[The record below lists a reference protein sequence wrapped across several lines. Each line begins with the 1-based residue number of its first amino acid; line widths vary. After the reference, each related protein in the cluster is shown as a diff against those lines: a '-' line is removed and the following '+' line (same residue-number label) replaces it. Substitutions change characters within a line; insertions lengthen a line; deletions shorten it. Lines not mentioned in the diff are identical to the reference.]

1 LYYSAGINHTYIIQN
16 ANCLVVSLN
25 EGLLQQNIKSILI
38 PVYSLGMS
46 AYYKPGMG
54 LQLLREEILGPGR
67 FDSAFSYYVHQW
79 AFNLPDKKIGLA
91 SAFARLYNAQ
101 IYIITILND
110 NEEQSKVI
118 ADVFYLTYKHL
129 KDEGFN
135 PHYKMLS
142 GANAPD
148 ILVQYAQ
155 QINADMI
162 LINPENNKKENSFI
176 KRSLN
181 NFLSPVSPLQVLMM
195 QSNI

>member
-1 LYYSAGINHTYIIQN
+1 
-16 ANCLVVSLN
+16 
-25 EGLLQQNIKSILI
+25 
-38 PVYSLGMS
+38 
-46 AYYKPGMG
+46 
-54 LQLLREEILGPGR
+54 
-67 FDSAFSYYVHQW
+67 
-79 AFNLPDKKIGLA
+79 LPDKKIELA
-91 SAFARLYNAQ
+91 SAFARQYNAQ
-101 IYIITILND
+101 MYIITILND

-118 ADVFYLTYKHL
+118 ADVFYLTYKSL

-135 PHYKMLS
+135 PYYEMLS

-162 LINPENNKKENSFI
+162 LINPETNKKENSFI

-181 NFLSPVSPLQVLMM
+181 NFLSPVSPLKGLMM